1 MACMAAVVGGR
12 APIWAIPV
20 QSLIDD
26 VAPATAASGAKASLD
41 HDSPVHSESYPRAS
55 ARWAAAMRSVAG
67 RGSAVQ

>member
-26 VAPATAASGAKASLD
+26 VDPATAASGAKASLD

-55 ARWAAAMRSVAG
+55 ACRAEAIRSVAG